1 MARACIVG
9 IGQSEYTRWGGIQDR
24 SEFQVT
30 AEAVLA
36 AVQDAGLSAEDIDG
50 LASYSY
56 DANDAPLMQVAL
68 GVPELRW
75 ASMVWGGGGGG
86 SIGAL
91 AHACAA
97 VETGQADTVV
107 VYRGL
112 CQGQSGRFGRAGQSG
127 EYGHENF
134 ILPFGMFSPPQ
145 MMALPARR
153 FMHLYGITEVHLA
166 EVALNA
172 RANANRNPKA
182 VMHARPLSREEYF
195 AGRWIAEPLRLY
207 DCCLETDGAC
217 AVVVTTRERARDLR
231 RTPVEVLAVGHGS
244 GPGWGSGP
252 LGSHNIPDADYAST
266 NCRRLARRLFAQ
278 ADLEPRDISVAQ
290 FYDHFSPLVLMA
302 LEDFGFCAT
311 GESGD
316 FVAAGSIRVT
326 GTLPINTAGGLLSE
340 AYVHGLNLLTE
351 GVRQLRGESTTQVA
365 GASTC
370 LVTGGLGVSP
380 TSAAILGRA

>member
-9 IGQSEYTRWGGIQDR
+9 IGQSEYTRWGGIKDR
-24 SEFQVT
+24 SQFQLTV
-30 AEAVLA
+30 EAILA
-36 AVQDAGLSAEDIDG
+36 AVQDAGLAAEDIDG

-68 GVPELRW
+68 GMPELRW

-97 VETGQADTVV
+97 VESGQADTVV

-145 MMALPARR
+145 MMALLARR
-153 FMHLYGITEVHLA
+153 FMHLHGITEAHLA

-182 VMHARPLSREEYF
+182 VMHARPLSEAAYF

-231 RTPVEVLAVGHGS
+231 GVAVDVLAVGQGS

-252 LGSHNIPDADYAST
+252 LGSHNMPDADYGTSNSRA
-266 NCRRLARRLFAQ
+266 LARRLFAQ
-278 ADLEPRDISVAQ
+278 AGLQPRDISVAQ
-290 FYDHFSPLVLMA
+290 FYDHFTPLVLMA
-302 LEDFGFCAT
+302 LEDFGFCGP

-316 FVAAGSIRVT
+316 FVAAGSIRPT

-370 LVTGGLGVSP
+370 LVTGGHGVSP